1 MLAFGTDVEFA
12 MMVALALIPFVL
24 TILSILAKADIAQT
38 VFVQARL
45 SLYQQRTV
53 AHVPPHLFCKS
64 AMTAAQSNQGT
75 MQAVVSK
82 RRFLLAM
89 ILARSLNAAG
99 IGVLI
104 SASINL
110 LYQLTR
116 KQLQWEEQEKS
127 KARGAESA
135 DEGIEGL
142 VHQRVQ
148 RISTDI
154 STLSTLLDFVLA
166 PLVGRFMDAFG
177 RMPTMLL
184 AVGSSAVMRLSVATL
199 PSLRLYIFYRVVVA
213 ITANAWFGAS
223 AASISDVFG
232 RGSAA
237 FAEATSRVQRYALL
251 AMLTGT
257 YAGRFVKEPQQGF
270 AAVGFMQLLAAGC
283 VGLCVTETL
292 PSKGKM
298 DWSLNTV
305 SPLASFSFFRK
316 SKALTALAVLCTA
329 MELPSH
335 INIDAVYRRQ
345 KFGERWSNEQDSSQL
360 VVYQISGVLSTLF
373 HTRLIAKLGQQGAC
387 RLDAWC
393 TVIMNLNNALA
404 WHPRL
409 LYLNPLLGVFQC
421 GGLSLDLELQKA
433 AAAASLGVGLLG
445 AATANRSFLPSL
457 VMPRIYTAMY
467 SLWSRTRP
475 SAAYAVAGISAV
487 LTAELVVPWTFARLD
502 PGAS

>member
-1 MLAFGTDVEFA
+1 
-12 MMVALALIPFVL
+12 
-24 TILSILAKADIAQT
+24 
-38 VFVQARL
+38 
-45 SLYQQRTV
+45 
-53 AHVPPHLFCKS
+53 
-64 AMTAAQSNQGT
+64 

-116 KQLQWEEQEKS
+116 KQLQWEAKEQEKS